1 MFLLT
6 PDLGLLCWMVL
17 CFGILVFILG
27 KFAWPMI
34 TGMIEE
40 RSNYIEESLKKADE
54 ANAALANLK
63 EENAKLLAEAKNER
77 LEMLK
82 EASRLKDQMISDAK
96 TQAIAE
102 ANKIMESAKES
113 IQLEKD
119 NAIKD
124 IRAQVA
130 ELSVTI
136 AEKILRGELKDA
148 EAQTAMINKYLD
160 EVNVAKS

>member
-54 ANAALANLK
+54 ANAALANLRRRMPSC
-63 EENAKLLAEAKNER
+63 LLR
-77 LEMLK
+77 PRM
-82 EASRLKDQMISDAK
+82 
-96 TQAIAE
+96 
-102 ANKIMESAKES
+102 
-113 IQLEKD
+113 
-119 NAIKD
+119 
-124 IRAQVA
+124 
-130 ELSVTI
+130 SV
-136 AEKILRGELKDA
+136 LRC
-148 EAQTAMINKYLD
+148 
-160 EVNVAKS
+160 